1 MHRTTLGDFELT
13 VVSDGTYFLD
23 GGAFFGV
30 VPKTM
35 WSKKVATDEQNRLD
49 AGLNSLLVR
58 TGKKNILIE
67 TGIGNKLSEKMV
79 HIYKQPAKLLD
90 NLHAAGVAPEDIDI
104 VINTHLHFDH
114 CGWNTVRRGN
124 RVVATFPNAKYYVQ
138 QKEWEHGSL
147 QLERDAVSY
156 MSPNYDPL
164 LETGQMVLLN
174 GDLELLPGISVKVF
188 PGHTA
193 NMQAVIIESGGES
206 AGGGNGK
213 KTACYISDLIPT
225 SAHLD
230 ITWVTAF
237 DLFPLETIE
246 SRKKYYAQAI
256 PERWLTVFTHDD
268 QTPWG
273 YVEPGERGKVKLK
286 TLT

>member
-90 NLHAAGVAPEDIDI
+90 NLHAAGVAPEDIDV

-114 CGWNTVRRGN
+114 CGWNTVRRGD
-124 RVVATFPNAKYYVQ
+124 RMVATFPNAKYYVQ

-174 GDLELLPGISVKVF
+174 GDQELSPGISVKVF

>member
-30 VPKTM
+30 VPKTL
-35 WSKKVATDEQNRLD
+35 WSKKAAADGQNRLD

-58 TGKKNILIE
+58 TGNKNILIE
-67 TGIGNKLSEKMV
+67 TGIGNKLPDKLV
-79 HIYKQPAKLLD
+79 QIYKQPAKLLD

-114 CGWNTVRRGN
+114 CGWNTVRRGDQ
-124 RVVATFPNAKYYVQ
+124 VVPTFPKAKYYAQ
-138 QKEWEHGSL
+138 RGEWEHGRL

-164 LETGQMVLLN
+164 IESGQMVLLD
-174 GDLELLPGISVKVF
+174 GDQEISPGISVRVF
-188 PGHTA
+188 RGHTA
-193 NMQAVIIESGGES
+193 NMQAVIIESGE
-206 AGGGNGK
+206 GK
-213 KTACYISDLIPT
+213 EKKKACYISDLIPT

-230 ITWVTAF
+230 LTWVMAF

-246 SRKKYYAQAI
+246 SRKKYYAWAI

-268 QTPWG
+268 LMPWG
-273 YVEPGERGKVKLK
+273 YVERGERGRLGLAKL
-286 TLT
+286 T

>member
-13 VVSDGTYFLD
+13 IVSDGTYFLD

-35 WSKKVATDEQNRLD
+35 WSKKVMPDEQNRLD

-79 HIYKQPAKLLD
+79 QIYKQPAKLLD
-90 NLHAAGVAPEDIDI
+90 NLHTAGVAPEEIDI

-114 CGWNTVRRGN
+114 CGWNTVRHDDKI
-124 RVVATFPNAKYYVQ
+124 APTFPRAKYYAPEG
-138 QKEWEHGSL
+138 EWQYARHPS
-147 QLERDAVSY
+147 ERDAISFI
-156 MSPNYDPL
+156 SENYDPL
-164 LETGQMVLLN
+164 VESGQMTLLR
-174 GDLELLPGISVKVF
+174 GSEEILPGISVKTF

-193 NMQAVIIESGGES
+193 HMQAVIVSSGGL
-206 AGGGNGK
+206 
-213 KTACYISDLIPT
+213 TACYISDLIPT
-225 SAHLD
+225 SSYRPNLGM
-230 ITWVTAF
+230 AF

-273 YVEPGERGKVKLK
+273 YVEPGERGKQGLKKL
-286 TLT
+286 T